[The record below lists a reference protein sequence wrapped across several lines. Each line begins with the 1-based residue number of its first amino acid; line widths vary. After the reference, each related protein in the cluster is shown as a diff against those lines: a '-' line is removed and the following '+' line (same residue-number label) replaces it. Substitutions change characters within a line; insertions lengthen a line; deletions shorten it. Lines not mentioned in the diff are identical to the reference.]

1 MTDSC
6 DPDLALRALTPPRLL
21 LGIVFAA
28 LLLAVSVRA
37 DAQTEAQV
45 QDVEESLA
53 HDSSYKVRV
62 EAALVLGRLHQV
74 RSIPVLTDALRD
86 PSPAVRASAARSL
99 GLIGSP
105 MARDAVVAAQHDN
118 AHVVRQMAREAVRRI
133 DNGDSSSV
141 VGHAS
146 IQPRALAVVPSFE
159 VKAFGDPGH
168 RAGPALRSHVRDF
181 LMSQLRPFGDVT
193 PPERQ
198 GTYAIDGVIQTL
210 DMAAGGRDVEVTC
223 AIQLVVSKQPGGGVF
238 LMTNGSATVQK
249 PKRQFH
255 PQLRA
260 SMEMEAVEAAVRGA
274 SETLVKQLAR

>member
-6 DPDLALRALTPPRLL
+6 DPDLALRAPTPPRLL

-28 LLLAVSVRA
+28 LLLAMSVRA

-53 HDSSYKVRV
+53 HDSSYKIRV

-105 MARDAVVAAQHDN
+105 LARDAVVAAQHDS

-141 VGHAS
+141 VGQAA

-159 VKAFGDPGH
+159 VKPFGDPGH

-193 PPERQ
+193 PPDRQ

-223 AIQLVVSKQPGGGVF
+223 AIQLVVSKQPSGGVF